1 MRSLC
6 TTRAPTLSVVVLP
19 PGGVLWLSG
28 LTAVAVPTSWA
39 KTGDVI
45 RAVPAKRSAMV
56 FSSSMLA
63 PQNLSV
69 GPALT
74 CRSRMLNT
82 DKFDTI
88 ARYCTRAPK

>member
-1 MRSLC
+1 MLSVLRSRKRSCTDPCGVVLMRSLC

-28 LTAVAVPTSWA
+28 LTAVAVPTSCA

-56 FSSSMLA
+56 FSSSML
-63 PQNLSV
+63 PL
-69 GPALT
+69 
-74 CRSRMLNT
+74 R
-82 DKFDTI
+82 I
-88 ARYCTRAPK
+88 

>member
-39 KTGDVI
+39 KTGDVN
-45 RAVPAKRSAMV
+45 KRSASQEERDGL
-56 FSSSMLA
+56 FQFHAA

-88 ARYCTRAPK
+88 VRYCTRAPK